1 MASMTRWHLKKDPVE
16 VREPAM
22 WISWGEMFQAQG
34 TASLRDL
41 RWEHAGQFLQQQE
54 AIVAGRMREEDIA
67 EVAGCQVLYVF
78 MVHFEDFGF
87 HSG

>member
-41 RWEHAGQFLQQQE
+41 RWEHAGQFLQ
-54 AIVAGRMREEDIA
+54 
-67 EVAGCQVLYVF
+67 
-78 MVHFEDFGF
+78 
-87 HSG
+87 